1 MGNLPKVTAEKVPAP
16 RGRYREAL
24 RNDDAVLNAAREVFV
39 ERPEAKMSDV
49 AARAGLGQASLYRR
63 YKSKGELLNAVSA
76 DGMQSIVAAAERALE
91 GGADPWKAFAGFMEH
106 HIESGA
112 GAQLML
118 AGLFVPD
125 EELFT
130 LANHLHELTQQV
142 VDRAIAAGAMRRDFT
157 GADVPLLAA
166 QLCSIRSQ
174 NPKRDQELRRRYLAL
189 ALDGLRPQS
198 SGHLPGAAPD
208 FGELTER
215 WTVQRP
221 SQ

>member
-1 MGNLPKVTAEKVPAP
+1 MVTADKAPMP

-24 RNDDAVLNAAREVFV
+24 RNDEAVLSAAREVFV

-49 AARAGLGQASLYRR
+49 ADRAELGQASLYRR
-63 YKSKGELLNAVSA
+63 YKSKGELLNAVSF
-76 DGMQSIVAAAERALE
+76 DGMQSIASAAKRALE
-91 GGADPWKAFAGFMEH
+91 GGADPWKAFTSFMEH
-106 HIESGA
+106 YIESGA
-112 GAQLML
+112 AAQLML

-125 EELFT
+125 EDLFT
-130 LANHLHELTQQV
+130 LAADLYELTQQV
-142 VDRAIAAGAMRRDFT
+142 VDRAIAAGALRRDVSS
-157 GADVPLLAA
+157 ADVPLLAA
-166 QLCSIRSQ
+166 QICSIRSQ

-198 SGHLPGAAPD
+198 SGQLPGAAPD